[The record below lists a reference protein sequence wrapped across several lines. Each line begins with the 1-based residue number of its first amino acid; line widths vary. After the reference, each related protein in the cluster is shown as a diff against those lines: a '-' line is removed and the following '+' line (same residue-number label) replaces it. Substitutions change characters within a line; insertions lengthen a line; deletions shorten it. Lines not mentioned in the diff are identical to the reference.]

1 MNAPKQFARL
11 PHERKEICMSLI
23 SVRNLQKHY
32 RLEKT
37 DTPALIDVSLDIQA
51 GERVCLMGPSGSGKS
66 TLLNL
71 IGCIDA
77 PSAGSVIVDGEDT
90 GSLGDGRLSDFRN
103 RRMGFIFQ
111 SFNLIPV
118 LSVFENIEYPL
129 LLQKVPARERRLR
142 VEELLRKVGLEQ
154 YGRRSPENLSG
165 GQRQRVS
172 VARAL
177 VARPRLVIADEPTAS
192 LDHATGNSIM
202 QLMAEMNESEGA
214 TLVFSTHDPS
224 VSRYAKRIIR
234 MMDGRIIED
243 GSAA

>member
-1 MNAPKQFARL
+1 
-11 PHERKEICMSLI
+11 MSLI
-23 SVRNLQKHY
+23 SVRNVEKHY

-37 DTPALIDVSLDIQA
+37 DAPALVDISLDIRA

-90 GSLGDGRLSDFRN
+90 GRLGDARLSEFRN

-118 LSVFENIEYPL
+118 LSVFENVEYPM
-129 LLQKVPARERRLR
+129 LLQKVPARERRAR
-142 VEELLRKVGLEQ
+142 VEDLLRKVGLEE
-154 YGRRSPENLSG
+154 YARRSPENLSG

-172 VARAL
+172 IARAL

-192 LDHATGNSIM
+192 LDHATGNAIM
-202 QLMAEMNESEGA
+202 QLMVEMNESEGA

-224 VSRYAKRIIR
+224 VSRYAQRIVR
-234 MMDGRIIED
+234 MLDGRVVED
-243 GSAA
+243 GVAA

>member
-1 MNAPKQFARL
+1 
-11 PHERKEICMSLI
+11 MSLI
-23 SVRNLQKHY
+23 SVRNVEKHY

-37 DTPALIDVSLDIQA
+37 DAPALVDVSLDIRA

-90 GSLGDGRLSDFRN
+90 GRLGDARLSEFRN

-118 LSVFENIEYPL
+118 LSVFENVEYPM
-129 LLQKVPARERRLR
+129 LLQKVPARERRAR
-142 VEELLRKVGLEQ
+142 VEDLLRKVGLEG
-154 YGRRSPENLSG
+154 YARRSPENLSG

-172 VARAL
+172 IARAL

-192 LDHATGNSIM
+192 LDHATGNAIM
-202 QLMAEMNESEGA
+202 QLMVEMNESEGA

-224 VSRYAKRIIR
+224 VSRYAQRIVR
-234 MMDGRIIED
+234 MLDGRVVED
-243 GSAA
+243 GIAA

>member
-1 MNAPKQFARL
+1 
-11 PHERKEICMSLI
+11 MSLI
-23 SVRNLQKHY
+23 SVRNVEKHY

-37 DTPALIDVSLDIQA
+37 DAPALVDVSLEIRA

-77 PSAGSVIVDGEDT
+77 PSAGSVVVDGEDT
-90 GSLGDGRLSDFRN
+90 GSLGDARLSEFRN

-118 LSVFENIEYPL
+118 LSVFENVEYPM
-129 LLQKVPARERRLR
+129 LLQKVPARERRAR
-142 VEELLRKVGLEQ
+142 VEELLRKVGLEG
-154 YGRRSPENLSG
+154 YARRSPENLSG

-172 VARAL
+172 IARAL

-192 LDHATGNSIM
+192 LDHATGSAIM
-202 QLMAEMNESEGA
+202 QLMVEMNESEGA

-224 VSRYAKRIIR
+224 VSRYAQRIVK
-234 MMDGRIIED
+234 MLDGRVVED
-243 GSAA
+243 GVAA